1 MSHSFTKIWIHA
13 IFRTKN
19 SSPLIDKNL
28 EQKLY
33 NHVRTLLENELS
45 CFVRI
50 INGTVDHIH
59 ILFLLN
65 QNFAL
70 KGIIQRIKGNSAH
83 WINQNDFIKVK
94 FAWQIGYGAFSLSE
108 SKLKVVEEYINRQ
121 KEHHKKLS
129 FTEEYKQFLKKV
141 GIDFVENG

>member
-94 FAWQIGYGAFSLSE
+94 FAWQIGYGAFSVSE